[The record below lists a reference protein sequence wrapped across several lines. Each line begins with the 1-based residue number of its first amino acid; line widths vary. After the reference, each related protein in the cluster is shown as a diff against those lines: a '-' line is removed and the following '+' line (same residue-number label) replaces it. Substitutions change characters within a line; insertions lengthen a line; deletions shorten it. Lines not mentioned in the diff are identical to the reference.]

1 MENGYVL
8 LTEREEMWAK
18 MLVEVLRDNGVPC
31 EALSVN
37 GAGFAIKTGI
47 QDTYKIYVDKDK
59 LDEAK
64 ALYCELFGE

>member
-1 MENGYVL
+1 MKNGYVL
-8 LTEREEMWAK
+8 LTEKEEMWAK
-18 MLVEVLRDNGVPC
+18 MLVDVLRDNGVAC

-47 QDTYKIYVDKDK
+47 QDTYKMDVDKDK

-64 ALYCELFGE
+64 TLYCELFGE